1 MVGQADGDTLGEDG
15 AALFAA
21 GPVAVFAWRNEP
33 GWPVEYVSSNVERL
47 FGYSP
52 AELYAENPPYVELVH
67 DDDVGRVLHEVKRNS
82 DETTKRFHHKPY
94 RIRTKDGEIRWVL
107 DYTRILRDDGEI
119 TGYTGYL
126 VDITERKERLEYA
139 TALNATIRS
148 LHRALIGAESRER
161 VHENVCRSLAE
172 LGGFEGVWIG
182 TIDPETDEVR
192 PVAQSGVSEEYL
204 EAVPLSIDS
213 DASVPA
219 VRVAADR
226 ETVGKHHIPDP
237 DAPPDESW
245 QTNALAAGYRSV
257 FAVPICHE
265 GLFYGILTVYGEDID
280 TFDGRIR
287 EILTELGTLVGYAV
301 TAVERRNAL
310 HAAGNRDLV
319 LGIDVDDDDPLRRLA
334 HQLGITI
341 EVRSVSR
348 RKGDVPLLYCLL
360 PGVSPEVAARIAEGV
375 PGIRSIEYLSEAGA
389 PLYEIA
395 TDDACVASKV
405 TALGARL
412 RSLRVS
418 ERDCELVV
426 SVRRERDQR
435 RFIRQ
440 AEELFGGAELTAER
454 DAAPPEPMP
463 WPNLL
468 TDALTERQRDVLR
481 AAYHAGY
488 FDENRKRTGAEVAES
503 LGIAQPTFS
512 AHMRA
517 AQRNLLSAIWDEG

>member
-1 MVGQADGDTLGEDG
+1 MIGYADGDTLGEDG

-21 GPVAVFAWRNEP
+21 GPVAVFTWRNEP

-47 FGYSP
+47 FGYSA
-52 AELYAENPPYVELVH
+52 AELYAENPPYVELIH
-67 DDDVGRVLHEVKRNS
+67 DDDVGRVIHEVKRNS
-82 DETTKRFHHKPY
+82 DEATERFRHKPY
-94 RIRTKDGEIRWVL
+94 RIRTKNGEIRWVL
-107 DYTRILRDDGEI
+107 DNTRIVRDDDEI

-148 LHRALIGAESRER
+148 LHRALIGAGSRER
-161 VHENVCRSLAE
+161 IHEDVCRSLAE
-172 LGGFEGVWIG
+172 LDGFEGVWIG
-182 TIDPETDEVR
+182 TVDPEANEVV
-192 PVAQSGVSEEYL
+192 PIAQSGVSEEYL
-204 EAVPLSIDS
+204 EAVPLSIDP

-226 ETVGKHHIPDP
+226 ETVGEHHVPDP
-237 DAPPDESW
+237 DAPPDEPW
-245 QTNALAAGYRSV
+245 QTAALAAGYRSV
-257 FAVPICHE
+257 FAFPICHE
-265 GLFYGILTVYGEDID
+265 ELFHGVVTVYGEDID

-319 LGIDVDDDDPLRRLA
+319 LGVDVGDDDPLRRLA
-334 HQLGITI
+334 HRLGITV

-348 RKGDVPLLYCLL
+348 RKGDAPLLYCVL
-360 PGVSPEVAARIAEGV
+360 PGVSPEVATKVAEGV
-375 PGIRSIEYLSEAGA
+375 SGIRSIEHLSEAGT

-395 TDDACVASKV
+395 TDDACVASEM

-426 SVRRERDQR
+426 SVRRERDRR

-454 DAAPPEPMP
+454 DAAPSEPIS
-463 WPNLL
+463 WPTLL

-517 AQRNLLSAIWDEG
+517 AQRNLLSAIWDDG